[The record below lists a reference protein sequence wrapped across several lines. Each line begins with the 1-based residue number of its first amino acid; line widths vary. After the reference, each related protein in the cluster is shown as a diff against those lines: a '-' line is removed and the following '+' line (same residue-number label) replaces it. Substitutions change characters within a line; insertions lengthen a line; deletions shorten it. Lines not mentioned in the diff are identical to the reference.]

1 MRCAGR
7 IVGGEEVLA
16 RAFPL
21 IGERVSADT
30 LRYVFEDPHDP
41 EVRDQKPPYDAWH
54 HTRHMTHKLMRLA
67 YEDGEDWLVGVLE
80 PAREQA
86 AAQAAFALVLE
97 REAGVRPV
105 RG

>member
-1 MRCAGR
+1 
-7 IVGGEEVLA
+7 VG
-16 RAFPL
+16 
-21 IGERVSADT
+21 
-30 LRYVFEDPHDP
+30 YVFEDPHDP
-41 EVRDQKPPYDAWH
+41 VVQAQEPPYDAWH

-67 YEDGEDWLVGVLE
+67 CEDGEDWLVGVLE

-86 AAQAAFALVLE
+86 AAQAAFARVLE